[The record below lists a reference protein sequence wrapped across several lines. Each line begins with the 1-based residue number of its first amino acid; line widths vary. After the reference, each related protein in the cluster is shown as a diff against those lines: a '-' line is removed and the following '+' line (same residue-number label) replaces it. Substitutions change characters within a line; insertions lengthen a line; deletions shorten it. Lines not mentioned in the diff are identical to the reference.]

1 MSVLEQ
7 VFKDWF
13 LGIEDEV
20 FVLDGHQGVRH
31 QAAPPH
37 EASWQVRGQQYA
49 DFSRERSS
57 LGLPADIYQTE
68 PDFLMQPLVHRAAES
83 TTAEPVEEP
92 LEAKLAYPLE
102 AEPHAHKRHVRMRYS

>member
-1 MSVLEQ
+1 MTVFIQ
-7 VFKDWF
+7 VFTDWF

-20 FVLDGHQGVRH
+20 FILDGHQGVRH

-49 DFSRERSS
+49 DFSQERSR

-68 PDFLMQPLVHRAAES
+68 PEFLMQPLVHHAAEVS
-83 TTAEPVEEP
+83 TAKPAGEP
-92 LEAKLAYPLE
+92 LEANLAGPLE
-102 AEPHAHKRHVRMRYS
+102 AEPHAHKRHVRMR